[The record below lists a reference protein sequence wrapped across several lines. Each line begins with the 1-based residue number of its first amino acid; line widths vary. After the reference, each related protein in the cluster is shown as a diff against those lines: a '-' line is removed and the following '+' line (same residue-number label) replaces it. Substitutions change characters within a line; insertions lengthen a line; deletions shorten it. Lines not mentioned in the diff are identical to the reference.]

1 MHLMPIRQ
9 ITNQESAMFLQS
21 ESIAGT
27 TMLSDR
33 HPKAENIG
41 KRVYFVSESTRVYG
55 RITAISGRNVSIKLE
70 TRWNYRTKITMNW
83 THLRISTDQ
92 SEKKIKVANENNEE
106 RIQQLRSYVQK
117 ATGRVEITAETAEK
131 LAVAVHAYQ
140 EMHESLIQQL
150 RQLENI
156 KTQIRENAEKTKA
169 KHQECLMLGASEHS
183 LLPMVDFETEYGLAR
198 KGKRQKNMEQKRKL
212 QTIRE
217 ETRKML
223 AALLIAAGDQG
234 VTSTEVIASI
244 CSMSPL
250 FEGNMAVTQHR
261 VMGMLSA
268 FSRRQEAELTNSNRW
283 KATNALRESGNFP
296 PSVA

>member
-1 MHLMPIRQ
+1 MPIRPL
-9 ITNQESAMFLQS
+9 TNQENEMFLQS
-21 ESIAGT
+21 ESAHGT
-27 TMLSDR
+27 SMISDR

-41 KRVYFVSESTRVYG
+41 KRVYFVSESARVYG
-55 RITAISGRNVSIKLE
+55 IITAITGRNVSIKLE
-70 TRWNYRTKITMNW
+70 SRWNYRTKIIMNW
-83 THLRISTDQ
+83 MHLRISIDQ
-92 SEKKIKVANENNEE
+92 SEKKPRIANEHNEE

-117 ATGRVEITAETAEK
+117 ATGRIEITAETAAK

-140 EMHESLIQQL
+140 EMHESLVQQL

-156 KTQIRENAEKTKA
+156 KAQIRENAEKTQA
-169 KHQECLMLGASEHS
+169 KHQECLMLGASTHA
-183 LLPMVDFETEYGLAR
+183 LIPMMDFEGEYGLAK

-212 QTIRE
+212 HMIRE

-234 VTSTEVIASI
+234 ATSTEVIASI

-250 FEGNMAVTQHR
+250 FEGNMVVTQHR

-283 KATNALRESGNFP
+283 KATDALRQSSNFP
-296 PSVA
+296 PAMA